1 MGYSDQTV
9 QKRRFV
15 AKKWIKE
22 MGYSVEEL
30 ANFNSNQLRR
40 ATPYV
45 HSKKDADKILEK
57 AQELNFDDFLKWLK
71 DAFSK

>member
-1 MGYSDQTV
+1 
-9 QKRRFV
+9 
-15 AKKWIKE
+15 